1 MENQETKEDNEIY
14 REIIREAAIQDQI
27 GNYYRADML
36 YRKGLDIAENENN
49 SERIRLFEH
58 LIKLALNR

>member
-49 SERIRLFEH
+49 
-58 LIKLALNR
+58 